1 MGIKKT
7 IKTDTSISSGE
18 STLDKDGSTEDATE
32 YIKAS
37 ARKQSSTVNASS
49 SNSESEAIQS
59 DYLKFHQLVKSWHEE
74 IGLSSSGSEIVSSP
88 SYLSIIAMGKS
99 ALPLILQ
106 ELRDHSDDP
115 DHWFVALQTITGE
128 NPVPEEA
135 YGDTVRMAQCWLTF
149 ADRNAW

>member
-7 IKTDTSISSGE
+7 IKVDTSISAGE
-18 STLDKDGSTEDATE
+18 FMLDKDGSTEDATE
-32 YIKAS
+32 HTKAS
-37 ARKQSSTVNASS
+37 ARKQSSAISASF
-49 SNSESEAIQS
+49 SNSKSEATQS
-59 DYLKFHQLVKSWHEE
+59 DYLKFQQLVKNWHEE
-74 IGLSSSGSEIVSSP
+74 IGLSSSGSEIVASP
-88 SYLSIIAMGKS
+88 SYLRIIAMGKS